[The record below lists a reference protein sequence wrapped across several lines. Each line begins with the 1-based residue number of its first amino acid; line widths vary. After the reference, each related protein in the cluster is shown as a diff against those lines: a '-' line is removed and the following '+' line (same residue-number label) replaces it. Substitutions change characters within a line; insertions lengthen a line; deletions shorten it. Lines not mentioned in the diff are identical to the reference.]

1 MKLEDIQKKNIYKV
15 PDDYFDKLPGII
27 QSKVQKEKPEYTP
40 WWQVLRR
47 PAFAYAIPAVV
58 VILTAAYVFL
68 IQPDN
73 TLQQEDILASVS
85 TEDLIAY
92 VEMSDMTTDEILE
105 EIDIESVNM
114 DDLLMEDTQLIT
126 DEELNDEKV
135 QEYLLE
141 LETNDLLFQ

>member
-27 QSKVQKEKPEYTP
+27 QSKVQKEKLEYTS

-47 PAFAYAIPAVV
+47 PAFAYAIPAMV

-68 IQPDN
+68 IRPDN

-105 EIDIESVNM
+105 EIDIESVNV
-114 DDLLMEDTQLIT
+114 DDLFLEEIHLISDDDLT
-126 DEELNDEKV
+126 NEQV

>member
-1 MKLEDIQKKNIYKV
+1 M
-15 PDDYFDKLPGII
+15 
-27 QSKVQKEKPEYTP
+27 
-40 WWQVLRR
+40 RR
-47 PAFAYAIPAVV
+47 PAFAYAIPAMV

-68 IQPDN
+68 IRPDN

-105 EIDIESVNM
+105 EIDIESVNV
-114 DDLLMEDTQLIT
+114 DDLFLEEIHLISDDDLT
-126 DEELNDEKV
+126 NEQV